1 MSTVLQG
8 SRCLCVAP
16 LRPWDTSV
24 LPSSTHTHYLVD
36 FVFKRSNH
44 SHTVCA
50 VECAP
55 STRTQKFGCMRPKM
69 TSHAQCVDRSGMRT
83 TEIYFSI

>member
-24 LPSSTHTHYLVD
+24 LPSSAHTHYLVD
-36 FVFKRSNH
+36 FVYKRSNH
-44 SHTVCA
+44 SHMCCWMCTV
-50 VECAP
+50 
-55 STRTQKFGCMRPKM
+55 
-69 TSHAQCVDRSGMRT
+69 HAYT
-83 TEIYFSI
+83 KIWLHETENDITCTVREP